1 MKKEDKILLVI
12 DSTVNIVIGIIL
24 LCFPL
29 GIGDYLEL
37 PKSDN
42 NLYPTILG
50 AIILGIGIALF
61 IEYKYFEKGKRG
73 LGIEGAI
80 IINIIAS
87 SALMIFLVFG
97 NLNIS
102 LLGTVILWFVGIL
115 VFVIGLVEYFRQKLF
130 KKESMLVRSKS
141 TRKEI

>member
-1 MKKEDKILLVI
+1 MKKADKILLVI
-12 DSTVNIVIGIIL
+12 DSVVNIVIGIIL

-42 NLYPTILG
+42 NFYPTILG
-50 AIILGIGIALF
+50 ALTFGIGIALF
-61 IEYKYFEKGKRG
+61 IEYKYSDNGKRG

-80 IINIIAS
+80 IINLIAS
-87 SALMIFLVFG
+87 SVLIIFLVFG

-102 LLGTVILWFVGIL
+102 LLGSAILWFVGIL
-115 VFVIGLVEYFRQKLF
+115 VFAIGLFEYFRINFFGKQ
-130 KKESMLVRSKS
+130 
-141 TRKEI
+141 